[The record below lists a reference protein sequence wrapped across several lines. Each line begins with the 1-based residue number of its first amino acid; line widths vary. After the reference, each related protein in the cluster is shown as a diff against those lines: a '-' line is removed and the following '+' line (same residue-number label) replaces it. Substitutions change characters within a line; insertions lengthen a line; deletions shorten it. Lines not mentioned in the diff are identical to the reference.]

1 MFEEK
6 RLHPAV
12 IFFNFIKTLKE
23 AIFPIGAGFFA
34 LRNEAF
40 IYFILASAVLL
51 IGLITF
57 SILSW
62 YRYTYRIED
71 EELRIEYG
79 VLVRKKRYIPKN
91 RIQSIDLTEGI
102 IHRLFKLVSVKIET
116 AGSGTGAE
124 AALKAVKLT
133 EGKQLR
139 EELKE
144 IPEQKSM
151 LFDEQT
157 DNIRKPS
164 AKIEFKQLFLAG
176 TTSGSI
182 GIILAILAFLFS
194 EIEQFIPDAFYD
206 NTYQMIIKLS
216 ITVII
221 LLAIAILVLIWLLGI
236 AGTMIKYGNF
246 TITRNNDELFI
257 TRGLLEK
264 KQLTIPL
271 KRIQAI
277 GIDESILRQ
286 PLGYA
291 SIYAEV
297 AGGSLE
303 KGEDFSSVLFPI
315 IKTSKIDAFLQ
326 KFLPEYISNR
336 DDLVELPKRAK
347 KFYLLRSMYPII
359 LLIAGVVYFWPQFS
373 WIPFILL
380 IASMY
385 LGFLRFKDGG
395 FCIDDEQLT
404 IRYRRLNRKTV
415 VVFHKRVQSFE
426 ISQHK
431 IQKEQKLATPIL
443 SIVSDLGGRHY
454 RVKDLEIEDVNR
466 LADWYSYR

>member
-6 RLHPAV
+6 RLHPTV
-12 IFFNFIKTLKE
+12 IFFNFIKALKE

-34 LRNEAF
+34 FKDDTF
-40 IYFILASAVLL
+40 IYFVLVTAVFL
-51 IGLITF
+51 IGLIIF

-71 EELRIEYG
+71 GELRIEYG
-79 VLVRKKRYIPKN
+79 VFVRKKRYIPKN
-91 RIQSIDLTEGI
+91 RVQSIDLTEGV

-116 AGSGTGAE
+116 ASSGTGAE
-124 AALKAVKLT
+124 GSLKAVKLS
-133 EGKQLR
+133 EGVKLR

-144 IPEQKSM
+144 ISKQESM
-151 LFDEQT
+151 SVEET
-157 DNIRKPS
+157 KEEISKPTS
-164 AKIEFKQLFLAG
+164 KLALKQLFLAG
-176 TTSGSI
+176 TTSGSV
-182 GIILAILAFLFS
+182 GIIFAIIALFFS
-194 EIEQFIPDAFYD
+194 EMEQFIPDDFYD
-206 NTYQMIIKLS
+206 STYQMIIKLS

-221 LLAIAILVLIWLLGI
+221 VLAVAILLLIWLLGI

-246 TITRNNDELFI
+246 TITRNNGELFI

-277 GIDESILRQ
+277 GIDESIIRQ

-291 SIYAEV
+291 TLYAEV

-315 IKTSKIDAFLQ
+315 IKTTEIDAFLQ
-326 KFLPEYISNR
+326 KFLPEYVSNR
-336 DDLVELPKRAK
+336 DELIELPKQAK
-347 KFYLLRSMYPII
+347 KFYFLRSMYLFIF
-359 LLIAGVVYFWPQFS
+359 LIAGVVYWLLQFS
-373 WIPFILL
+373 WVPLLLL

-385 LGFLRFKDGG
+385 LGYLRFQDGG
-395 FCIDDEQLT
+395 FRLDDEQLT
-404 IRYRRLNRKTV
+404 IRYRRFNRKTV
-415 VVFHKRVQSFE
+415 VVFHKRVQAFE
-426 ISQHK
+426 KNQHWV
-431 IQKEQKLATPIL
+431 QRGQKLATPKL

-454 RVKDLEIEDVNR
+454 KLKDIDDEDVNR
-466 LADWYSYR
+466 LAVWYSYR